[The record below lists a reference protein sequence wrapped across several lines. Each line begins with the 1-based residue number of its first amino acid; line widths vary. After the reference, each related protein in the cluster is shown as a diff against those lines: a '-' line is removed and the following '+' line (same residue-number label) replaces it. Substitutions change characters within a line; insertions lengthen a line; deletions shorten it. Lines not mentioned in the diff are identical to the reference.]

1 MPYSRT
7 VTLFDGSSDQSSTDT
22 SGWALVADGER
33 ISVSWA
39 TDIAG
44 ASRLTLQ
51 GTNEHGFDSALA
63 GVGSIVNV
71 STLTGIV
78 LAGLYTVDA
87 GAKWIRAARH
97 TSNASLSIVRLQI
110 RSN

>member
-7 VTLFDGSSDQSSTDT
+7 VTLFDGSSAQSSTDT
-22 SGWALVADGER
+22 SVWALVADGER

-39 TDIAG
+39 TDVAV

-51 GTNEHGFDSALA
+51 GTNENGFDSALA
-63 GVGSIVNV
+63 GVASIANV

-87 GAKWIRAARH
+87 GAKWLRATRH
-97 TSNASLSIVRLQI
+97 ASNESLSIVRLHI